1 MNYECKVNA
10 PEGFNPKNTEQ
21 DIEVLRPLFNAFDE
35 LDYQFNKYD
44 NATKELISHNRDLN
58 TKSFYDYYRGAEEVE
73 WKTLARWRYQ
83 NDEVYNRFMFW
94 RFVNSMN

>member
-35 LDYQFNKYD
+35 LDYQFNK
-44 NATKELISHNRDLN
+44 
-58 TKSFYDYYRGAEEVE
+58 
-73 WKTLARWRYQ
+73 
-83 NDEVYNRFMFW
+83 
-94 RFVNSMN
+94 